1 MSVFLQFCRFKID
14 GKLEMFIVFEMKC
27 SVKFV
32 TEFWNNQTP
41 RQGKYL
47 WIILRYFDYVILCC
61 QEVVL
66 YRTTIAICSV
76 EEPKHVWCEILQ
88 T

>member
-1 MSVFLQFCRFKID
+1 MSVFLQFCRFEID

-32 TEFWNNQTP
+32 TEFGNNQTP

-47 WIILRYFDYVILCC
+47 
-61 QEVVL
+61 
-66 YRTTIAICSV
+66 
-76 EEPKHVWCEILQ
+76 
-88 T
+88 